1 MITRRLA
8 LASLLPFLLAAT
20 PAGEQPASRVTAL
33 RLSPSGSQTALTI
46 EVDGAGYEWS
56 DFTLENPSRVVVDIQ
71 GARNDLRDRYDA
83 INRGGILSLRA
94 SQYMDDVVRV
104 VIDLDLPSIYEVER
118 VPQGIRVVFNAGASA
133 FQPWSSG
140 NGRAEA
146 AAPAAATVPARAAS
160 QRLQQQAQRIDVIFE
175 NADIRDVLAHFAEFT
190 GRSIVP
196 GSGVTGNVTATITDQ
211 PWDVALETI
220 LRAYGL
226 AAVELPSGIIRVD
239 AIERLRER
247 EVQEP
252 LITQNFRI
260 NYVPSAE
267 LVETLSPM
275 LTERGRL
282 VSNPSTN
289 TLVVSDI
296 EGVVNGVGSMIQ
308 QLDIQTPQV
317 SIQAK
322 IIFIN
327 RTNIEELGVSYDL
340 KDSRG
345 NTINRLVQTDDPRT
359 GQPTS
364 ETLINL
370 GGSSIAALGNATSR
384 VVGPSLETVA
394 SLVLGRYTLVAFLD
408 ALQAAELSD
417 VQAAPTVTTLDNQ
430 EAEIFVGEETPIR
443 VVDVAS
449 AGGAGVARASAQLV
463 STGIRLTVTPHVT
476 ANRQILMELEAERSS
491 AQLAATDIGVNFQR
505 QRGRTRL
512 LVNDGE
518 AAVIGGLTVTEV
530 TQTRAGIPFLMD
542 VPFIGALFRTTR
554 NREQK
559 RDLLILVT
567 PHIVDT
573 RI

>member
-8 LASLLPFLLAAT
+8 LASLLPFLLAAA
-20 PAGEQPASRVTAL
+20 PAAGQPASRVTAL
-33 RLSPSGSQTALTI
+33 RLAPSGSQTALTI

-56 DFTLENPSRVVVDIQ
+56 DFTLENPARVVVDID
-71 GARNDLRDRYDA
+71 GARNELRDRYDA

-94 SQYMDDVVRV
+94 SQYMDNTVRV
-104 VIDLDLPSIYEVER
+104 VIDLDLPSIYAVER
-118 VPQGIRVVFNAGASA
+118 VPQGIRVTFSAGASA

-140 NGRAEA
+140 GQSVPA
-146 AAPAAATVPARAAS
+146 AAPGAVTTRVAS
-160 QRLQQQAQRIDVIFE
+160 QSLQQQAQRIDVIFE

-267 LVETLSPM
+267 LVETLTPM

-296 EGVVNGVGSMIQ
+296 EGVVNGMGSMIQ

-345 NTINRLVQTDDPRT
+345 NRINRLVQSDDPRT

-463 STGIRLTVTPHVT
+463 STGIRLLVTPHVT

-518 AAVIGGLTVTEV
+518 SAVIGGLTVTEV

-542 VPFIGALFRTTR
+542 IPYLGALFRTTR